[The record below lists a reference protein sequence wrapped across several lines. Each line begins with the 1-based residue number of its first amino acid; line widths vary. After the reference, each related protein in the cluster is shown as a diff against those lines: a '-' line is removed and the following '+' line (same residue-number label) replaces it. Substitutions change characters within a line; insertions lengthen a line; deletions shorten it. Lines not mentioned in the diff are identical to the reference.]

1 MSPPNIG
8 LLHKEVQMKRRK
20 TFIFFHSSNPHKFAL
35 CADADALPADLVEQF
50 HRVTGRN
57 PKR

>member
-1 MSPPNIG
+1 MSRPNIG

-35 CADADALPADLVEQF
+35 CADADALPADLVEQSI
-50 HRVTGRN
+50 
-57 PKR
+57 